1 MPKKKKNA
9 LATSKSDFLA
19 QVRKSKASVTKADST
34 KLAKALERKNPRLL
48 FSMDA
53 TASRQAAWNIAKEI
67 TGAMF
72 DAIPGELDVALAYHG
87 GGFLQDVTPFTS
99 KQTGFKRKLQQVSCR
114 AGGTAFNPI
123 LDKAVNIPR
132 LKALIYIGDCFEE
145 DEDHAYFL
153 ANQLLLK
160 GVRVF
165 IFHDISSQEQGY
177 DINTACEV
185 FHEIARRSKG
195 AVFPFDVNSPEVVKA
210 LLEAI
215 SIYAGRG
222 IKALKESKSESAQK
236 LLKAIGE

>member
-99 KQTGFKRKLQQVSCR
+99 KQTGFKRKLQQVRCR

-177 DINTACEV
+177 
-185 FHEIARRSKG
+185 
-195 AVFPFDVNSPEVVKA
+195 SPEVVKA

-222 IKALKESKSESAQK
+222 IKALRESKSESAQK